1 MPPNPPE
8 VWPPPIYTQPPSEE
22 PILADP
28 AKTARQY
35 AALGWI
41 FLGLSL
47 AAPPVFLPYAFY
59 YGRQAWRRGEAVS
72 GTRVLLG
79 SSLLTAAALAA
90 LWWLIGRG

>member
-8 VWPPPIYTQPPSEE
+8 AWPPPISTQPPSEE
-22 PILADP
+22 PILNDP

-47 AAPPVFLPYAFY
+47 AAPSVFLPYAIY
-59 YGRQAWRRGEAVS
+59 YGQQARRRGEAAQGS
-72 GTRVLLG
+72 PILLG
-79 SSLLTAAALAA
+79 GVLLTAALTA
-90 LWWLIGRG
+90 LWWSVMKG